1 MKFRLAPLL
10 LGLGFG
16 LMAGNAAADAVNDK
30 MRQMFGGNYNS
41 TMPGAV
47 SGATRGVITGGGISI
62 RQPIKT
68 RPHWSFDP
76 PSISAGCGGID
87 LYGGNL
93 SFPDKEQY
101 IQMGRAIIGNIGGAA
116 FKMALSQTC
125 SLCDAVMSDIQDTVQ
140 ALNFDNMSS
149 CQIANQMVDV
159 AANKENPFGFAA
171 EAGRNVAAEASFSR
185 SRDWFESY
193 NAGPG
198 KESPVVAALSDPA
211 VEGVL
216 QGNLIWNALEETEAA
231 DWLGE
236 SKKVREEVMS
246 IIGTIVTCSASGDDD
261 KCPMSS
267 ENGDIGMHT
276 FYPELTLAEYATLEA
291 DASDS
296 YSIYSCSDEP
306 CLNPKPTD
314 RAFGKTVAQLIV
326 DTYLGADGQPGLL
339 ARSVM
344 PGDIMRDGMTELEAI
359 MLARTNTV
367 GARAFACARSGDIGM
382 GYARLIIEGMAP
394 QIAAE
399 TLHTGLK
406 QTIAKLRAHIGRKAV
421 VVGAGPAT
429 DLLVQA
435 SDTLDKQLADI
446 RSKTQGNDMLAS
458 AIDRCSQTA
467 VAASV
472 VGGW

>member
-1 MKFRLAPLL
+1 MKLRFAPVLIGIV
-10 LGLGFG
+10 LGLT
-16 LMAGNAAADAVNDK
+16 AGNAAADAVNDK
-30 MRQMFGGNYNS
+30 MREMFGGHYNS
-41 TMPGAV
+41 TMPGV
-47 SGATRGVITGGGISI
+47 VRGATRGVITGGGVSV

-68 RPHWSFDP
+68 VPHWSFDP
-76 PSISAGCGGID
+76 PSVSAGCGGID
-87 LYGGNL
+87 MYGGNL

-149 CQIANQMVDV
+149 CQIANQMVD
-159 AANKENPFGFAA
+159 AASNKENPFGWAA
-171 EAGRNVAAEASFSR
+171 EAGRNAASEASFSR
-185 SRDWFESY
+185 TRDWFESY

-198 KESPVVAALSDPA
+198 KESPVVGALGDPGM
-211 VEGVL
+211 EDVL
-216 QGNLIWNALEETEAA
+216 QGNLIWTALEETEAA
-231 DWLGE
+231 SWLGD
-236 SKKVREEVMS
+236 SQKVREEVMS

-291 DASDS
+291 DATDE
-296 YSIYSCSDEP
+296 YSVYTCSDEQ
-306 CLNPKPTD
+306 CLNPKTTE
-314 RAFGKTVAQLIV
+314 RKFGKTVAQQIV

-344 PGDIMRDGMTELEAI
+344 PGDMNREAMTQLETIMV
-359 MLARTNTV
+359 ARTNSM
-367 GARAFACARSGDIGM
+367 GARAFACARSGEVGM
-382 GYARLIIEGMAP
+382 GYARLIVEGLAP

-421 VVGAGPAT
+421 VVGSGPAA
-429 DLLVQA
+429 DLLIEA
-435 SDTLDKQLADI
+435 SETLDKQLADI